1 MRQRGTELLEWKI
14 HAIFAVRKDVFTTIQ
29 MIEILHS
36 VRVNTSMNFLG
47 EMSVER

>member
-1 MRQRGTELLEWKI
+1 MRRRGTGLLEWKI
-14 HAIFAVRKDVFTTIQ
+14 QAIFAVRKDVFTTIQ

-47 EMSVER
+47 EMAVER